1 MNENNNQLALS
12 SEALSAEAGVL
23 GSMLIDE
30 KAVGP
35 MMLALTEEDFL

>member
-23 GSMLIDE
+23 GSMLI
-30 KAVGP
+30 
-35 MMLALTEEDFL
+35 LSLIHI